1 MPNSAVNADKQ
12 MHNHSSPEAH
22 AKLRLKI
29 AAYSY
34 EVEQTSLQRLFE
46 EVINDEG
53 SEFDDLG
60 EDQSNHCEEIDHD
73 SESELDDLD
82 SLMI

>member
-1 MPNSAVNADKQ
+1 M
-12 MHNHSSPEAH
+12 
-22 AKLRLKI
+22 
-29 AAYSY
+29 
-34 EVEQTSLQRLFE
+34 
-46 EVINDEG
+46 INDEG

-82 SLMI
+82 SDNESLCCYIADPCSDYLGRDNKRKWFKNSGLANVRT